1 MYKWLKRG
9 RVIVSLTITV
19 LITLAFLFFSNR
31 DNFFFSSLLKY
42 QFIPALLGVFT
53 GSAIILALL
62 VLMSLLFGRLY
73 CSTIC
78 PLGTLQDSVWRISS
92 LFRSK
97 KNRRFS
103 FSKANN
109 ILRYSFLSV
118 AAIPLLF
125 GSSFVI
131 SLLDP
136 YSNYGKI
143 SSEII
148 SRSEQFIHNILSS
161 VFPDTIFFR
170 SYSQFIAISF
180 FFALFF
186 LLIVIF
192 MSAFRGRLY
201 CNSVCPVGTTLGFI
215 S

>member
-103 FSKANN
+103 FSKANT
-109 ILRYSFLSV
+109 ILRYSY
-118 AAIPLLF
+118 LF
-125 GSSFVI
+125 
-131 SLLDP
+131 
-136 YSNYGKI
+136 
-143 SSEII
+143 
-148 SRSEQFIHNILSS
+148 
-161 VFPDTIFFR
+161 
-170 SYSQFIAISF
+170 
-180 FFALFF
+180 
-186 LLIVIF
+186 
-192 MSAFRGRLY
+192 
-201 CNSVCPVGTTLGFI
+201 
-215 S
+215 